1 MQHDLSIDSDSDD
14 YYDQEAIHESEAVL
28 GLKDLLEATRDIH
41 PVAAEA
47 SQPFFQYSQQPSPAP
62 FDLTEAIA
70 ASMAAKMMA
79 SAASSGSTNN
89 GARRKGAAGSS
100 NLDGVD

>member
-1 MQHDLSIDSDSDD
+1 MDSDGDEF
-14 YYDQEAIHESEAVL
+14 YAPEAVHAPEAVL

-47 SQPFFQYSQQPSPAP
+47 SQPFFQYNQPAAPAP

-79 SAASSGSTNN
+79 TAASNGSSNN
-89 GARRKGAAGSS
+89 GARRKGAAGSA

>member
-1 MQHDLSIDSDSDD
+1 MDSDGDEFHALEA
-14 YYDQEAIHESEAVL
+14 DQESEAVL

-47 SQPFFQYSQQPSPAP
+47 SQPVFQYSQQPSPAP

-79 SAASSGSTNN
+79 SGAPNGSNNN
-89 GARRKGAAGSS
+89 GSRRKGSAGSS
-100 NLDGVD
+100 KLDGVD

>member
-1 MQHDLSIDSDSDD
+1 MDSDGDEFYALESS
-14 YYDQEAIHESEAVL
+14 HESEAVL

-79 SAASSGSTNN
+79 SASNSSNNN

-100 NLDGVD
+100 KVDGVD

>member
-1 MQHDLSIDSDSDD
+1 MQDDLSMDSDGDEF
-14 YYDQEAIHESEAVL
+14 YALEANHESEAVL

-47 SQPFFQYSQQPSPAP
+47 SQSFFQYSQQPSPAP
-62 FDLTEAIA
+62 FDLTQAIA

-79 SAASSGSTNN
+79 SASNGSSNN
-89 GARRKGAAGSS
+89 GARRKGAAGSA